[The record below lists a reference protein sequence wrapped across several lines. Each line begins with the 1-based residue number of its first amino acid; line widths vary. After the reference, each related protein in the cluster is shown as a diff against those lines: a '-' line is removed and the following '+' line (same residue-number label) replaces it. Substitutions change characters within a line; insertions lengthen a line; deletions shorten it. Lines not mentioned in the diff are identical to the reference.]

1 MYRLQLFQADQWSL
15 LDERDEEVFR
25 GSLSECESWLDR
37 QENQTPPSRQTA
49 FSNFNLRDWIHR
61 IWAGGPAVP
70 IQCSPP
76 GSVSESG
83 ERGS

>member
-37 QENQTPPSRQTA
+37 QENLSPPRSRQTA
-49 FSNFNLRDWIHR
+49 FSDFNLRDWIHR

-70 IQCSPP
+70 IQCSTPAASDSAKP
-76 GSVSESG
+76 
-83 ERGS
+83 RA